1 MSKFFQTTIKPRFS
15 ETDMRGHISNTVVPV
30 WLSEGRGSLCREHLG
45 ITQPWMV
52 VNLNVNYHREL
63 MWGAEVTVNTAVE
76 RIGNSSIRFAQ
87 EIWQEGTCCVKS
99 TTTIAALEME
109 TRRPIPV
116 SLEDRKRLEPY
127 IVEVE

>member
-1 MSKFFQTTIKPRFS
+1 MSDYFETLIKPRFS

-52 VNLNVNYHREL
+52 VNLNVNYHQEL
-63 MWGAEVTVNTAVE
+63 LWGAQVTVKTAVE
-76 RIGNSSIRFAQ
+76 RIGNSSICFAQ
-87 EIWQEGTCCVKS
+87 EIWQNERCCVKAS
-99 TTTIAALEME
+99 TTIAALDME

-116 SLEDRKRLEPY
+116 SQDDRKRLAPY
-127 IVEVE
+127 MLESK